1 MGVAGMGQL
10 ETDKAEAGE
19 EPTNASHASLYFD
32 FPFSRLDQI
41 ALISSSYFLLKGQ
54 ALIESPGNETD
65 LTKSG
70 HSMALKFFD
79 GPEALVAKVQQAG
92 LAGSWTQQ
100 NGSHQFRSQRGGVLS
115 YWPGTCTV
123 TVQGKSPGKEDL
135 ESIFSD
141 ELPKN
146 PIVNQECGPSKKVF
160 VVYGHDTSARTQLDA
175 MLRRWGLEPIILDQ
189 LPSKGQTI
197 IEKLEDYTE
206 DVGFGVV
213 LATPDDFGY
222 PKDHEDQKAYRAR
235 QNVVLELGMLLV
247 KLGRPKVAIL
257 LGNQVEMERPSDIQ
271 GLIYIAFKNDLQKEA
286 GQLLAKEMA
295 AQGYN
300 IDVKNL

>member
-1 MGVAGMGQL
+1 MFANGVA
-10 ETDKAEAGE
+10 AAA
-19 EPTNASHASLYFD
+19 PA
-32 FPFSRLDQI
+32 PV
-41 ALISSSYFLLKGQ
+41 
-54 ALIESPGNETD
+54 
-65 LTKSG
+65 
-70 HSMALKFFD
+70 
-79 GPEALVAKVQQAG
+79 VAV
-92 LAGSWTQQ
+92 
-100 NGSHQFRSQRGGVLS
+100 
-115 YWPGTCTV
+115 
-123 TVQGKSPGKEDL
+123 
-135 ESIFSD
+135 
-141 ELPKN
+141 
-146 PIVNQECGPSKKVF
+146 GPSKKVF
-160 VVYGHDTSARTQLDA
+160 VVYGHDQAARTQLDA

-222 PKDHEDQKAYRAR
+222 PKDHEDQKSYRAR

-247 KLGRPKVAIL
+247 KLKRPKVAIL

-271 GLIYIAFKNDLQKEA
+271 GLIYIPFKQDLQKET

-295 AQGYN
+295 AQGYQ